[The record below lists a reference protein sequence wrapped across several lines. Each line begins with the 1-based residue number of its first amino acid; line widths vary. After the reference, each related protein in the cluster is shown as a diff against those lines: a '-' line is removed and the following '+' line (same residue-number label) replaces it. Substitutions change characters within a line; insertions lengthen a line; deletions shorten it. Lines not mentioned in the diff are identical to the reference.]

1 MFFRVARPLSLRF
14 DSLHEFINDSGHNYA
29 QPTLS
34 GELID
39 SYEIY
44 YANDRVITLFILFTV
59 PKTMAIIYSG
69 CVIYLAFFFSFR
81 NNFFLDRTSFGR
93 YLLNFD
99 FNLTPPSRQS
109 SV

>member
-1 MFFRVARPLSLRF
+1 MIPDTTTRCAANPV
-14 DSLHEFINDSGHNYA
+14 
-29 QPTLS
+29 

-69 CVIYLAFFFSFR
+69 CVIYLAFFLFPEQLFPRPNRLARTLFIKIRLRSHTTAVAAVTTEFR
-81 NNFFLDRTSFGR
+81 LIIH
-93 YLLNFD
+93 
-99 FNLTPPSRQS
+99 
-109 SV
+109 